1 LGRSRTEGVVTG
13 LDFTEVTAMIDPA
26 SRILYRISGAELQRR
41 WDAVRK
47 QMTDRGI
54 DALIMQNSNDW
65 LGGAAK
71 WFTDLPATNGYPR
84 TVIFYPNEPMTVIEM
99 GPFGASRA
107 LDNADTLHRGVAEL
121 LHTPS
126 FGSISY
132 TDRDDLDLA
141 LHALRKR
148 KLRAIGVITPGVM
161 PHAFMAGL
169 AETLGSVP
177 LVDATPWIDAIKA
190 IKSAEEIGLI
200 RQTAELQDAVF
211 AEVLKEIRPGLRD
224 IDITAIAQRKAQ
236 ILGSEQ
242 GIFLGGSAPLGIRSP
257 FVPRFMQG
265 RTLEK
270 GDHLSLLIE
279 VNGPGGF
286 YTEIARTVVLGKASQ
301 ELKDGFA
308 AVHQA
313 QDYSLGLMKPG
324 ASCREIHAM
333 HNEYMISHGMPAEA
347 RLYAHGQGY
356 DMVERPLIRDDE
368 TMTIETGMSIVV
380 HPGYVNDEVFAL
392 ICDNYRIESGGPGD
406 CLHRTPKEIF
416 EL

>member
-1 LGRSRTEGVVTG
+1 VTG
-13 LDFTEVTAMIDPA
+13 LDFTEVTAMINPA
-26 SRILYRISGAELQRR
+26 DRILHRISSAELQRR
-41 WDAVRK
+41 WDAVRG

-54 DALIMQNSNDW
+54 DAVIMQNTNDW
-65 LGGAAK
+65 LGGYVK

-84 TVIFYPNEPMTVIEM
+84 TVIFYPSEPMTVIEM

-121 LHTPS
+121 KHTPS

-141 LHALRKR
+141 LDALRKR
-148 KLRAIGVITPGVM
+148 KPRAIGVITPGFM

-169 AETLGSVP
+169 KTLGSVP

-190 IKSAEEIGLI
+190 IKSPEEIGLI
-200 RQTAELQDAVF
+200 RRTAQLQDAVF

-224 IDITAIAQRKAQ
+224 IDITSIAQSKAQ
-236 ILGSEQ
+236 MLGSEQ
-242 GIFLGGSAPLGIRSP
+242 GIFLGGSAPVGIRSP

-286 YTEIARTVVLGKASQ
+286 YAEIARTVVLGKASE

-308 AVHQA
+308 AVHRA
-313 QDYSLGLMKPG
+313 QDYSLELMKPG

-333 HNEYMISHGMPAEA
+333 HNEYMKSHGMPPEN

-356 DMVERPLIRDDE
+356 DMVERPLIRQDDDMKLE
-368 TMTIETGMSIVV
+368 AGMCLAV
-380 HPGYVNDEVFAL
+380 HPGYETQSIFAV
-392 ICDNYRIESGGPGD
+392 ICDNYILGPQGSGA
-406 CLHRTPKEIF
+406 CIHQTPKMIF
-416 EL
+416 EV